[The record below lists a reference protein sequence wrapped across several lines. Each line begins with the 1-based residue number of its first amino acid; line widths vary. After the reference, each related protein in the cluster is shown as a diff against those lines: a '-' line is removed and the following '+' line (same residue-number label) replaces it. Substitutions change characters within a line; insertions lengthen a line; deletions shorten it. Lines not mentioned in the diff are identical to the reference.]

1 MYFYMATRYENN
13 VGNWGNGVF
22 SSSYPHLSEW
32 TLAMFLRWHEQ
43 DPVSQKEKDR
53 NNAIYSS
60 TQHNRNPY
68 IDYPELVDLIFG
80 DQRTTPFDPDHQIT
94 DPDDDFKALDAS
106 SVSANGFIA
115 NWTQKNEADDYY
127 LHVYQK
133 QTTSDS
139 DEVVELWSC
148 NFADGIPEDWTP
160 STSGTYQEVDGLRL
174 GTGSNDGSITSPT
187 INTEQE
193 IKLTIKACRYK
204 TDAAKLMVYIDNQL
218 LKTYDLSKSDL
229 DEELVIT
236 SHSSNSKIKFLAN
249 KSKRVILQSVT
260 CETNSQETIQSVEG
274 YPLHTGNNLSYEVKS
289 LLPETDYYYTVTP
302 YKGNNSYTESNE
314 VKVTTSVYSSL
325 CKEPEEDQII
335 TFYANGYITVLNA
348 APGSKIMV
356 YNTNGALVMNKTVR
370 NEEESLIMPE
380 GGIYILK
387 VLTESN
393 FYTQK
398 ITAY

>member
-94 DPDDDFKALDAS
+94 DPDDDFQALDAS
-106 SVSANGFIA
+106 TVSANGFIA

-204 TDAAKLMVYIDNQL
+204 TEIGRAHV
-218 LKTYDLSKSDL
+218 
-229 DEELVIT
+229 
-236 SHSSNSKIKFLAN
+236 
-249 KSKRVILQSVT
+249 
-260 CETNSQETIQSVEG
+260 
-274 YPLHTGNNLSYEVKS
+274 
-289 LLPETDYYYTVTP
+289 
-302 YKGNNSYTESNE
+302 
-314 VKVTTSVYSSL
+314 
-325 CKEPEEDQII
+325 
-335 TFYANGYITVLNA
+335 
-348 APGSKIMV
+348 
-356 YNTNGALVMNKTVR
+356 
-370 NEEESLIMPE
+370 
-380 GGIYILK
+380 
-387 VLTESN
+387 
-393 FYTQK
+393 
-398 ITAY
+398 